1 MPVDPA
7 SLYDETPRENSDS
20 NECERPDRSRRR
32 LDTPRRS
39 HILHRAILKIDQS
52 TTIIDDGLAA
62 AMHDS
67 FRQRERFHQT
77 VRISGSVLND
87 SRFAVAPV
95 RDLFLNRMYL

>member
-1 MPVDPA
+1 MTVDPA
-7 SLYDETPRENSDS
+7 SLFDETPRENSDS
-20 NECERPDRSRRR
+20 NECERPDRSRRH
-32 LDTPRRS
+32 LDTPRRW

-52 TTIIDDGLAA
+52 TCIVDGLAT
-62 AMHDS
+62 AMDDS